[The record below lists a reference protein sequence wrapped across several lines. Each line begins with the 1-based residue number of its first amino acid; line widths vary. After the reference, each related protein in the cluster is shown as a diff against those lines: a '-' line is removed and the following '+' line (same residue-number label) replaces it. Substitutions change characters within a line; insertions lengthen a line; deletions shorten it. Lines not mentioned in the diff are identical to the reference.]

1 MPHTILQSS
10 VSQTSRPQTGP
21 IRSQTYPF
29 AAIASARSKESPFKH
44 TWITSEQPWPV
55 QYGESNSGVF
65 CWDDRGRAALSRA
78 IQILKRDDGHLN
90 AGNFGCV
97 ILTGGKR
104 DCHGC

>member
-1 MPHTILQSS
+1 
-10 VSQTSRPQTGP
+10 VNSQFNTG
-21 IRSQTYPF
+21 SQIPEF
-29 AAIASARSKESPFKH
+29 FVR
-44 TWITSEQPWPV
+44 
-55 QYGESNSGVF
+55 
-65 CWDDRGRAALSRA
+65 RGRAALSRA